1 MTTSRSVSSV
11 CLNVLSLGYMSESR
25 ADKKWAQLVKQLPS
39 HQSCSLDMGIG
50 REMRDASIKPAG
62 VGDTDSICQAL

>member
-1 MTTSRSVSSV
+1 
-11 CLNVLSLGYMSESR
+11 MSESQ
-25 ADKKWAQLVKQLPS
+25 ADKKWAQLVKQLSS